1 MAEFNFKGV
10 SFKTETENKLKSEEI
25 IQLSNGEI
33 SEYRLKLVFEENSSP
48 SEYKITWLHNQ
59 VDTVGFWSPIKNFD
73 HHITA
78 DWMKREAKSK
88 LSSGMPLASLY
99 GISNSNSLTISL
111 SDAKTPLKI
120 LAGVVEENAKV
131 ECVVVLFCEKIS
143 PIKEYEAII
152 RLDTRKINFCRC
164 VEDTKYWWEKSF
176 YAPSYTPKYASDP
189 LYSTWYSFHQ
199 RTIPEEIVAQCR
211 QAKEYGMDTVIVDDG
226 WQTDDNS
233 RGYGYCGDWEVCK
246 AKIPNMKDFVDKIHD
261 LDMRFM
267 VWFSVPFVGVH
278 SKSFARFKGKYLNTR
293 WSGDAKVLD
302 PRFSDVREFI
312 TSKYVSF
319 VKEYG
324 IDGLKLDFID
334 AFVMGEEASTDYDNM
349 DTISVEDGVEMLLSE
364 ISAKL
369 KEINPEFLIEFR
381 QSYVGP
387 VISQYGNMFRVGDC
401 PNDPYSNRMQSL
413 NMRMSQTGMIHSDM
427 MMWNKDETNEAL
439 SYQLLGTMF
448 CVPQISILFEGIS
461 SDHKKILKNYL
472 SFWCAH
478 KDTILNGK
486 MEYLDVHANYS
497 MAKSTKNGECV
508 SVMYQGVVNK
518 LDSKID
524 SYVFNSTANT
534 YIYLEADKQ
543 QECQIYN
550 SFGDLI
556 KQDTL
561 NVGVTKIEIPVGGM
575 VKAKGTDI

>member
-1 MAEFNFKGV
+1 
-10 SFKTETENKLKSEEI
+10 
-25 IQLSNGEI
+25 
-33 SEYRLKLVFEENSSP
+33 
-48 SEYKITWLHNQ
+48 
-59 VDTVGFWSPIKNFD
+59 
-73 HHITA
+73 
-78 DWMKREAKSK
+78 
-88 LSSGMPLASLY
+88 
-99 GISNSNSLTISL
+99 
-111 SDAKTPLKI
+111 
-120 LAGVVEENAKV
+120 
-131 ECVVVLFCEKIS
+131 
-143 PIKEYEAII
+143 
-152 RLDTRKINFCRC
+152 
-164 VEDTKYWWEKSF
+164 
-176 YAPSYTPKYASDP
+176 
-189 LYSTWYSFHQ
+189 
-199 RTIPEEIVAQCR
+199 
-211 QAKEYGMDTVIVDDG
+211 GMDTVIVDDG

-278 SKSFARFKGKYLNTR
+278 SKSFARFKGKYLRTR

-334 AFVMGEEASTDYDNM
+334 AFIMEEEASRDYDNM

-387 VISQYGNMFRVGDC
+387 VISQYGNMFRVTDC
-401 PNDPYSNRMQSL
+401 PNDPFVNRVHSL

-448 CVPQISILFEGIS
+448 CVPQISILFENIS

-472 SFWCAH
+472 SFWRAH

-486 MEYLDVHANYS
+486 MEYFDIQANYS
-497 MAKSTKNGECV
+497 MAKSTKNGESV
-508 SVMYQGVVNK
+508 GVMYQGVVNK
-518 LDSKID
+518 LDSNQT
-524 SYVFNSTANT
+524 SYIFNSTGNG
-534 YIYLEADKQ
+534 YIYLEADKAQ
-543 QECQIYN
+543 DCEIYN
-550 SFGDLI
+550 SFGELI
-556 KQDTL
+556 KNDTL
-561 NVGVTKIEIPVGGM
+561 KEGITKIELPVGGM

>member
-25 IQLSNGEI
+25 IQLSSGEI
-33 SEYRLKLVFEENSSP
+33 SEYKLKLVFEENSSP
-48 SEYKITWLHNQ
+48 SEYKITWHHNQ
-59 VDTVGFWSPIKNFD
+59 IDTVGFWSPMNNFD
-73 HHITA
+73 HNITA
-78 DWMKREAKSK
+78 DWTKREAKSK

-131 ECVVVLFCEKIS
+131 ECVALLFCEKIS

-152 RLDTRKINFCRC
+152 RLDTRKINFCKC

-199 RTIPEEIVAQCR
+199 RTIPEEIVAQCK

-267 VWFSVPFVGVH
+267 IWFSVPFVGVH
-278 SKSFARFKGKYLNTR
+278 SKSFERFKGKYLRTR

-319 VKEYG
+319 VKKYG

-334 AFVMGEEASTDYDNM
+334 AFYMEEEASTDYENM
-349 DTISVEDGVEMLLSE
+349 DAVSVEDGVEMLLSE

-387 VISQYGNMFRVGDC
+387 VISKYGNMFRVTDC
-401 PNDPYSNRMQSL
+401 PNDPFVNRVHSL
-413 NMRMSQTGMIHSDM
+413 NMRMSQNGMIHSDM

-448 CVPQISILFEGIS
+448 CVPQISILFENIS

-472 SFWCAH
+472 SFWRAH

-486 MEYLDVHANYS
+486 MEYLDAHANYS

-543 QECQIYN
+543 QKCQIYN

>member
-1 MAEFNFKGV
+1 MAEFNFKGI

-25 IQLSNGEI
+25 IQLSSGEI
-33 SEYRLKLVFEENSSP
+33 SEYKLKLVFEENSSP
-48 SEYKITWLHNQ
+48 SEYKITWHHDQ
-59 VDTVGFWSPIKNFD
+59 IDTVGFWSPMNNFD
-73 HHITA
+73 HNITA
-78 DWMKREAKSK
+78 DWTKREAKSK

-131 ECVVVLFCEKIS
+131 ECVALLFCEKIS

-152 RLDTRKINFCRC
+152 RLDTRKINFCKC

-278 SKSFARFKGKYLNTR
+278 SKSYARFKGKYLRTR

-334 AFVMGEEASTDYDNM
+334 AFIMEEEASTDYDNM

-387 VISQYGNMFRVGDC
+387 VISQYGNMFRVTDC
-401 PNDPYSNRMQSL
+401 PNDPFVNRVHSL

-448 CVPQISILFEGIS
+448 CVPQISILFENIS

-472 SFWCAH
+472 SFWRAH

-534 YIYLEADKQ
+534 YIYLEVDKQ
-543 QECQIYN
+543 LSYEAYN

-556 KQDTL
+556 KQGTL
-561 NVGVTKIEIPVGGM
+561 KEGITKIEIPVGGM
-575 VKAKGTDI
+575 VKAKGTGI